1 MKPQTPPE
9 PRKAP
14 ETPEPSEPRGP
25 VETPPVPLKAKV
37 KDPVDSNQHWPE
49 QDRRTAELHEQ
60 YIRTGKVRPMALA
73 SAGIELAGIVLVM
86 ALGGWWLDGRWN
98 TKPAMMII
106 GLAVGATGGIYSIW
120 RRGKKF
126 FGSK

>member
-14 ETPEPSEPRGP
+14 ETPEPSEPRG
-25 VETPPVPLKAKV
+25 
-37 KDPVDSNQHWPE
+37 PVDSNQHWPE